1 MPWITVKMQAKANAK
16 VAQISIS
23 EPIGSWD
30 LTANRFIEQVKAL
43 GNVDE
48 IQVDINS
55 PGGDVFEATHIFN
68 YLKRHQAKVTVTVMG
83 LAASAASLIA
93 MAGDKIIMPA
103 NTMMMVHNPWTWY
116 ASGNADE
123 LREYAEMLDKVATAM
138 RKTYQARTGM
148 DEEALKAMLA
158 TDTWLTAEE
167 CLANGFCDEVT
178 DPINAPQ
185 ASFDISALP
194 EQAKAVYNEG
204 KKLVAAKAAE
214 GTDTDVDGALGDGSE
229 PEQAPETPLT
239 DIDDDDTLAKAQTL
253 AKEEALA
260 YSKTVVELCA
270 LAGLPNKAAGFLGA
284 ATSLDDVRAQLLA
297 AKANG
302 YQPLDVA
309 QPLVSQK
316 SWAAMSATERTALFK
331 TDAALAKQLQSMK
344 A

>member
-1 MPWITVKMQAKANAK
+1 MPWFTIKMQAKANAK

-48 IQVDINS
+48 IQLDINS

-68 YLKRHQAKVTVTVMG
+68 YLKRHNATVTVTVMG

-103 NTMMMVHNPWTWY
+103 NTMMMIHNPWTWY

-123 LREYAEMLDKVATAM
+123 LREYADMLDKVATAM

-148 DEEALKAMLA
+148 DEEALKTMLA

-167 CLANGFCDEVT
+167 CLANGFCDEIA
-178 DPINAPQ
+178 DPIPAPQ

-194 EQAKAVYNEG
+194 DQAKAVY
-204 KKLVAAKAAE
+204 KAAQQLAQANAE
-214 GTDTDVDGALGDGSE
+214 AESDNETDPAELLGDGTEAE
-229 PEQAPETPLT
+229 PFEEAPEVPQT
-239 DIDDDDTLAKAQTL
+239 DLDDDDDTLAKAQAL
-253 AKEEALA
+253 AKEQALA

-270 LAGLPNKAAGFLGA
+270 LAGMPSKAAGFIGA
-284 ATSLDDVRAQLLA
+284 GTSLDDIRAQLLT
-297 AKANG
+297 AKANS
-302 YQPLDVA
+302 YQPIDVA
-309 QPLVSQK
+309 QPQQQAPVLPMASNVYARRNK
-316 SWAAMSATERTALFK
+316 VH
-331 TDAALAKQLQSMK
+331 
-344 A
+344 